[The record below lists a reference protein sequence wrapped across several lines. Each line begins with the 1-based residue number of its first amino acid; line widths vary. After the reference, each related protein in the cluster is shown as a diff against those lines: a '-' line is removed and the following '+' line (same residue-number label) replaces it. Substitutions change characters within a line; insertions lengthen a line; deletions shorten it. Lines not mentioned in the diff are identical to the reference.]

1 MAISRRSLTG
11 CALCKARRK
20 KCDETKP
27 RCLRCL
33 NSGSTCVYEFV
44 EYGEEQSY
52 RTRRTKPGPR
62 IISKPS
68 APDIITDRC
77 ESEGNPSSGFT
88 LYSSENSLT
97 TACFNSFETQPR
109 INYHDPSSAEP
120 WSIINYVP
128 QSLIGTAPSHSYPDN
143 CPIGPPFTAESAQLQ
158 ATVSAYDANPVA
170 CGLVSQASE
179 TTEPEDDEE
188 YSSDIE
194 RVQDFFCIVPTMDK
208 NIQQNSL
215 PFVLQ
220 CYAHWATVRIFD
232 PLKIAHAMR
241 DQVIQHFSLEST
253 RTRTILIANVMNK
266 FAKNLVIEGQEKLVL
281 NKLVLTVKASGSR
294 YMDTHFLANAIDRQH
309 AMRVLD
315 NMLEVF
321 TLQTSTLSLR
331 TCLESLDATAPAF
344 RRACLEPPGYPIN
357 LPNILLNPNLNLRHF
372 ATLDIMASVTTG
384 QPTYCRYEVPFSIE
398 LCEQVYQQQD
408 TIGLQ
413 WLHGIPDQ
421 FILLF
426 AWIMSLCE
434 IPGTGKDT
442 ELVTWIETIVPQI
455 NVTTSQSGDPLLHIR
470 RIAVQECWRFAVL
483 IYLYMA
489 FCGASASD
497 PRVARAQRGFMRLVR
512 GVKPSRNPDAFLFI
526 PIALVGIATIDEQD
540 RSTIRQ
546 RILGVREHAEPETT
560 GNQALLMLEDIWART
575 RNEGRPA
582 VWLDRGIA
590 RFRVAEPVGAAL
602 AGT

>member
-1 MAISRRSLTG
+1 
-11 CALCKARRK
+11 
-20 KCDETKP
+20 
-27 RCLRCL
+27 
-33 NSGSTCVYEFV
+33 
-44 EYGEEQSY
+44 
-52 RTRRTKPGPR
+52 
-62 IISKPS
+62 
-68 APDIITDRC
+68 
-77 ESEGNPSSGFT
+77 
-88 LYSSENSLT
+88 
-97 TACFNSFETQPR
+97 
-109 INYHDPSSAEP
+109 
-120 WSIINYVP
+120 
-128 QSLIGTAPSHSYPDN
+128 
-143 CPIGPPFTAESAQLQ
+143 
-158 ATVSAYDANPVA
+158 
-170 CGLVSQASE
+170 
-179 TTEPEDDEE
+179 
-188 YSSDIE
+188 
-194 RVQDFFCIVPTMDK
+194 
-208 NIQQNSL
+208 
-215 PFVLQ
+215 
-220 CYAHWATVRIFD
+220 
-232 PLKIAHAMR
+232 
-241 DQVIQHFSLEST
+241 
-253 RTRTILIANVMNK
+253 
-266 FAKNLVIEGQEKLVL
+266 
-281 NKLVLTVKASGSR
+281 
-294 YMDTHFLANAIDRQH
+294 
-309 AMRVLD
+309 
-315 NMLEVF
+315 
-321 TLQTSTLSLR
+321 
-331 TCLESLDATAPAF
+331 
-344 RRACLEPPGYPIN
+344 
-357 LPNILLNPNLNLRHF
+357 
-372 ATLDIMASVTTG
+372 MASVTTG

-442 ELVTWIETIVPQI
+442 ELVTWIEAIVPQI

-560 GNQALLMLEDIWART
+560 GNQTLLMLEDIWART

-590 RFRVAEPVGAAL
+590 RFRVTEPVGAAKLILGRPGRDLDFSAL
-602 AGT
+602 APLFPPHSANSLLLVASPTRFPVFCQSCPPALLLRFDLVWLLTQLAQWPGPTLSGRRSRSYISPTVLASPLLAVPARGQVADSALKPPRVPGARVHGTLVACQINSSDKPVLSRNGLYDKLQTHCFVG